1 MEPVESQPVL
11 LSKPAADDARLVE
24 LQDKLTAQ
32 EAQME
37 ILVAS
42 MKAMQSK
49 FDDIAK
55 NPEAFQLQLTQDRSK
70 LGCKIGN
77 LEASFNRH
85 ISDLNIKL
93 SAEINMIH
101 DKVHH
106 NERSAPVNQIAS

>member
-11 LSKPAADDARLVE
+11 LSKPATDDARLVE

-55 NPEAFQLQLTQDRSK
+55 NPEAFQLHLTQDRSK

-77 LEASFNRH
+77 LKASFN
-85 ISDLNIKL
+85 
-93 SAEINMIH
+93 
-101 DKVHH
+101 
-106 NERSAPVNQIAS
+106 